1 MNNPRW
7 RSLRLIMQ
15 ILSAR
20 VILVHRQNL
29 KSGKRLISKFNPKT
43 EKKTMKKYLLAAAL
57 TVMGC
62 GMTSCSNDAEDVI
75 EQNEQAQKVTKLVFT
90 VAQEAQTRAEWGG
103 TNGRTPMFENND
115 KVSLFSAHNDNV
127 ELTAHVS
134 GGTVTL
140 EGEGTSGD
148 TELYF
153 VYPYCATAKMTDGK
167 ITSTDNAAPYY
178 INGNGEG
185 GAVTIGTIGV
195 NKYPAN
201 ALSLAKSNDGGASAI
216 TFKGLMAI
224 LKYTPTATKTGLI
237 KLAGYDSG
245 MNFFAPYGKITIDVA
260 QEKITTQYTDGMEI
274 YFPQVYNASVTGYS
288 FVAGTSYYMAFPPYT
303 APQDYQSVFATR
315 PFTSNIKLWTGT
327 KTFEAGKIYSVSK

>member
-1 MNNPRW
+1 
-7 RSLRLIMQ
+7 
-15 ILSAR
+15 
-20 VILVHRQNL
+20 
-29 KSGKRLISKFNPKT
+29 
-43 EKKTMKKYLLAAAL
+43 MKKYLFLAAAL

-62 GMTSCSNDAEDVI
+62 GMTSCSKDAENVI

-178 INGNGEG
+178 INGESGD
-185 GAVTIGTIGV
+185 AVTIGTIGV

-216 TFKGLMAI
+216 RFKGLMAI

-237 KLAGYDSG
+237 KLAGAVIDDDDDIC
-245 MNFFAPYGKITIDVA
+245 FAPYGKITIDVA
-260 QEKITTQYTDGMEI
+260 QEKITTQYTDGSDI
-274 YFPQVYNASVTGYS
+274 YFPQVINSYDTGYS

-303 APQDYQSVFATR
+303 APQDYQSVFAPR
-315 PFTSNIKLWTGT
+315 PFTSDNIKLWTGT

>member
-1 MNNPRW
+1 M
-7 RSLRLIMQ
+7 
-15 ILSAR
+15 
-20 VILVHRQNL
+20 
-29 KSGKRLISKFNPKT
+29 KSGKRLISEFNPKT

-75 EQNEQAQKVTKLVFT
+75 EQNEQGQKVTKLVFT

-148 TELYF
+148 TEMYF

-178 INGNGEG
+178 IDGEDG
-185 GAVTIGTIGV
+185 GTVKIGTIGV

-224 LKYTPTATKTGLI
+224 LKYTPTATMTGLI
-237 KLAGYDSG
+237 KLAGAVIGDDDDDICY
-245 MNFFAPYGKITIDVA
+245 APYGKITIDVA
-260 QEKITTQYTDGMEI
+260 QKKITTQYADGSDI
-274 YFPQVYNASVTGYS
+274 FFPYNYGADVTGYS

-303 APQDYQSVFATR
+303 APQDYQSVFAPR
-315 PFTSNIKLWTGT
+315 PFISGSNNIILWTGT